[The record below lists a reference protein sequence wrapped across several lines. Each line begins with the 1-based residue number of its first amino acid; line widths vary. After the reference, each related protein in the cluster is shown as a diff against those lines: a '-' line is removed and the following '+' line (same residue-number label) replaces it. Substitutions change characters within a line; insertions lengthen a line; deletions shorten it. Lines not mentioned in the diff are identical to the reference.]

1 MEDADRPPVSAL
13 AGQAQLTATGQNGTA
28 LALTVQEAEGDT
40 VRGLVPRLSLVGVET
55 VSVRFVEA
63 GEAWVARFDLE
74 SAEFHT
80 DAEALVVLR
89 LLEMEHAGSGHVAP
103 RVPVHAAGMLK
114 AVQCKNALRGN
125 DYTVRVDD
133 VSESGLQFTTELD
146 LVADDSFMLTFEVGG
161 RRLHLLA
168 EAVAVR
174 PGPYGRHVVGAR
186 ITEWGPGDR
195 KTIAELGRQA

>member
-1 MEDADRPPVSAL
+1 MEEADRPPISVL
-13 AGQAQLTATGQNGTA
+13 AGQGGLTATGQNGA
-28 LALTVQEAEGDT
+28 ELALTVQEVVGET

-55 VSVRFVEA
+55 VGVRFVHA

-89 LLEMEHAGSGHVAP
+89 LLDMEHVGSGQVAP
-103 RVPVHAAGMLK
+103 RVAVHAAGMLK

-133 VSESGLQFTTELD
+133 VSESGLQFSTELD
-146 LVADDSFMLTFEVGG
+146 LVAGDSFMLTFEAGG

-168 EAVAVR
+168 EAVGIR

-195 KTIAELGRQA
+195 KTISELAR